1 MYIHTYMC
9 VCVRSINMCLL
20 IVHLALATLNIHATF
35 ASGAAGRRVGA
46 TFDLMRSSGKWQGAK
61 RHLS

>member
-1 MYIHTYMC
+1 MCVYMYVC

-20 IVHLALATLNIHATF
+20 IVHLALAALNIHASY
-35 ASGAAGRRVGA
+35 ASGATGRRVGA